1 MYILPTT
8 CMKRDPINVHIRI
21 SGYCKQLVKW
31 RALQLSELLQI
42 PFSVNKNIP
51 LKTKPPKTQ
60 FFKTHACGAQ
70 SEAETELF
78 NLLPFIYYINL
89 TCRIYTVGQVLFLIL
104 KKQRST
110 LDISEQHKLYINHTD
125 YSDTHCIKYSLLP
138 TPVSWC
144 RTSEL

>member
-51 LKTKPPKTQ
+51 LKTKK
-60 FFKTHACGAQ
+60 KKERKKKEREREREHWL
-70 SEAETELF
+70 LF
-78 NLLPFIYYINL
+78 
-89 TCRIYTVGQVLFLIL
+89 
-104 KKQRST
+104 
-110 LDISEQHKLYINHTD
+110 H
-125 YSDTHCIKYSLLP
+125 
-138 TPVSWC
+138 
-144 RTSEL
+144 RT